1 MNCLHTYIVKV
12 TPPLFVGFPFVGF
25 LGTLQAAIT
34 RGRARARVTITPAHS
49 ISINPSPSQ
58 ETVYLEISMQAIR
71 ERP

>member
-1 MNCLHTYIVKV
+1 MP
-12 TPPLFVGFPFVGF
+12 PPLVGFP
-25 LGTLQAAIT
+25 GTLQAAIT